1 MTGAHDLLV
10 EIGAEEL
17 PPKALRKLSEAFATE
32 IAAELDAAGFAH
44 GAPVPYATPR
54 RLAVLV
60 PGVPGTQPDRDVE
73 RRGPPLAHAFDD
85 KGAPTKA
92 ALGFAKSVGVEVD
105 RLVRL
110 ETGAGAWLAHRFTE
124 TGATLAS
131 LLPGMLER
139 ALERLPAPRRM
150 RWADRDTEF
159 VRPVHW
165 VVLMHGGE
173 VVEAEILGVRSGR
186 VTRGHRFHHDFRRTG
201 GIALED
207 AGRYE
212 AALRD
217 EGRVVAGFE
226 TRMEIIREQVEREAR
241 VLGGRALID
250 PELLEENTALVE
262 WPVAVAGHFDAA
274 FLALPD
280 AVLTA
285 TMQGHQRY
293 FPVAARHPRESGEEA
308 GGDGAVIPARH
319 SRGVPLRES
328 MSSVVIPADAARGGD
343 STGMPGKAGTEG
355 SAGALM
361 PHFIAVSNIAS
372 RDVETVRKGNERVIR
387 PRLSDAAYFFDADRR
402 RTLESRLDG
411 LKDVVF
417 QRKLG
422 TLHAKAQRVS
432 ALAGR
437 VAEAMG
443 RSDRAAAGAS
453 TPASSPVDG
462 RERTSAPRGGTMAG
476 ASALVTPTPAAP
488 TATRVPAIAGT
499 ADDESQLPNGRP
511 TGEALAAD
519 ALASHA
525 RRAGLLSKCDLLTEM
540 VGEFPELQG
549 RMGCEYA
556 RRDGEP
562 EAVAAA
568 IGEVYMPRFADDAI
582 PATPAGRAVA
592 IADKLDTLAGIFGI
606 GQAPS
611 GDKDPYAL
619 RRAALGVLRI
629 IIEAGLDLDLDE
641 MIEAAFE
648 GYAGQASRMQDSVA
662 ETGAKT
668 AESAGGQATEAHEGT
683 ARDTGS
689 DNGTTTGQ
697 ALSAQGSMA
706 ESGSGAAEP
715 AGGQTPGAHGD
726 MGREDRPGRS
736 TAPTVTHPPGG
747 VAEVRRFMIER
758 LRAWFADRSIPADVF
773 NAVLAKQPARPL
785 DFAHR
790 VRAVEAFRAL
800 PEAASLAAAN
810 KRIRNILRQAEQA
823 GIGIPP
829 VGSPL
834 SRGGAGSPV
843 GSPDPAFPASA
854 GMTAKDMPS
863 RGGAGTAGVADSL
876 LREDAERSLAAT
888 LAEIEPHARGML
900 DAGEYTGA
908 LTSLA
913 GLRDGVDAFFD
924 TVKVIDEDEKLRG
937 NRLALLARIGALFME
952 TADISLL
959 QPASE

>member
-44 GAPVPYATPR
+44 GVPVPYATPR

-226 TRMEIIREQVEREAR
+226 ARMEIIREQVEREAQA
-241 VLGGRALID
+241 LGGRALID
-250 PELLEENTALVE
+250 PDLLEENTALVE

-293 FPVAARHPRESGEEA
+293 FPVA
-308 GGDGAVIPARH
+308 GD
-319 SRGVPLRES
+319 
-328 MSSVVIPADAARGGD
+328 D
-343 STGMPGKAGTEG
+343 
-355 SAGALM
+355 GALM

-402 RTLESRLDG
+402 RTLESRLEG

-443 RSDRAAAGAS
+443 RSGRA
-453 TPASSPVDG
+453 D
-462 RERTSAPRGGTMAG
+462 
-476 ASALVTPTPAAP
+476 
-488 TATRVPAIAGT
+488 
-499 ADDESQLPNGRP
+499 
-511 TGEALAAD
+511 EAL
-519 ALASHA
+519 HV

-592 IADKLDTLAGIFGI
+592 IADKLDTLAGVFGI

-641 MIEAAFE
+641 MIEAAFA
-648 GYAGQASRMQDSVA
+648 GYAGQASRVQDSVA
-662 ETGAKT
+662 ETGAGA
-668 AESAGGQATEAHEGT
+668 AEPAGGQATEAHG
-683 ARDTGS
+683 
-689 DNGTTTGQ
+689 
-697 ALSAQGSMA
+697 
-706 ESGSGAAEP
+706 GAV
-715 AGGQTPGAHGD
+715 
-726 MGREDRPGRS
+726 REDRPSRS
-736 TAPTVTHPPGG
+736 TVPTAAHSPDTA
-747 VAEVRRFMIER
+747 AEVRRFMIER

-773 NAVLAKQPARPL
+773 NAVLARDPARPL

-823 GIGIPP
+823 GIGFPP

-834 SRGGAGSPV
+834 SRGGAGS
-843 GSPDPAFPASA
+843 
-854 GMTAKDMPS
+854 
-863 RGGAGTAGVADSL
+863 AGVADSL
-876 LREDAERSLAAT
+876 FREDAERNLAAM

-900 DAGEYTGA
+900 DAGEYTDA

-924 TVKVIDEDEKLRG
+924 TVKVMDEDEKLRG

>member
-1 MTGAHDLLV
+1 MTAPNDLLV

-17 PPKALRKLSEAFATE
+17 PPKALRNLSEALAAE
-32 IAAELDAAGFAH
+32 IAAELDAAGFVH

-85 KGAPTKA
+85 KGAPTRA

-110 ETGAGAWLAHRFTE
+110 TIPASAGRAGAWLAHRFTE

-165 VVLMHGGE
+165 VVLMHGTE

-212 AALRD
+212 AALRA

-226 TRMEIIREQVEREAR
+226 ERMEIIREQVEREAR
-241 VLGGRALID
+241 ALGGRALID

-293 FPVAARHPRESGEEA
+293 FPVA
-308 GGDGAVIPARH
+308 GD
-319 SRGVPLRES
+319 
-328 MSSVVIPADAARGGD
+328 D
-343 STGMPGKAGTEG
+343 
-355 SAGALM
+355 GALM

-411 LKDVVF
+411 LEDVVF

-443 RSDRAAAGAS
+443 RSG
-453 TPASSPVDG
+453 
-462 RERTSAPRGGTMAG
+462 SA
-476 ASALVTPTPAAP
+476 
-488 TATRVPAIAGT
+488 
-499 ADDESQLPNGRP
+499 D
-511 TGEALAAD
+511 EAL
-519 ALASHA
+519 HA

-592 IADKLDTLAGIFGI
+592 IADKLDTLAGVFGI

-641 MIEAAFE
+641 MIEAAFA
-648 GYAGQASRMQDSVA
+648 GYAGQASRVQDSVA
-662 ETGAKT
+662 ETGAGA
-668 AESAGGQATEAHEGT
+668 AEPAGGQATEAHG
-683 ARDTGS
+683 
-689 DNGTTTGQ
+689 
-697 ALSAQGSMA
+697 
-706 ESGSGAAEP
+706 GAV
-715 AGGQTPGAHGD
+715 
-726 MGREDRPGRS
+726 REDRPSRS
-736 TAPTVTHPPGG
+736 TVPTAAHSPDTA
-747 VAEVRRFMIER
+747 AEVRRFMIER

-773 NAVLAKQPARPL
+773 NAVLARDPARPL

-829 VGSPL
+829 AGSPL
-834 SRGGAGSPV
+834 SRGGAGS
-843 GSPDPAFPASA
+843 
-854 GMTAKDMPS
+854 
-863 RGGAGTAGVADSL
+863 AGVADSL
-876 LREDAERSLAAT
+876 FREDAERNLAAM

-900 DAGEYTGA
+900 DAGEYTDA

-924 TVKVIDEDEKLRG
+924 TVKVMDEDEKLRG

-959 QPASE
+959 QPANE

>member
-1 MTGAHDLLV
+1 MTGANDLLV
-10 EIGAEEL
+10 EIGTEEL
-17 PPKALRKLSEAFATE
+17 PPKALRGLSEAFAAGV
-32 IAAELDAAGFAH
+32 AAELDVAGFAH

-54 RLAVLV
+54 RLAVRI

-73 RRGPPLAHAFDD
+73 RRGPPLDRAFDD
-85 KGAPTKA
+85 KGEPTRA
-92 ALGFAKSVGVEVD
+92 ALGFAKKIGVEVD

-173 VVEAEILGVRSGR
+173 VVEAESLGVRSGR

-201 GIALED
+201 GIALEH

-212 AALRD
+212 AALHD
-217 EGRVVAGFE
+217 EGHVVAGFE
-226 TRMEIIREQVEREAR
+226 ARMETIREQVEREAR
-241 VLGGRALID
+241 ALGAQALID
-250 PELLEENTALVE
+250 PALLEENTALVE

-293 FPVAARHPRESGEEA
+293 FPVA
-308 GGDGAVIPARH
+308 GGD
-319 SRGVPLRES
+319 
-328 MSSVVIPADAARGGD
+328 
-343 STGMPGKAGTEG
+343 
-355 SAGALM
+355 GALM

-387 PRLSDAAYFFDADRR
+387 PRLSDAAYFFDADCRR
-402 RTLESRLDG
+402 SLESRLEG
-411 LKDVVF
+411 LEGVVF
-417 QRKLG
+417 QRELG

-437 VAEAMG
+437 VAEVMDG
-443 RSDRAAAGAS
+443 SSEAAA
-453 TPASSPVDG
+453 
-462 RERTSAPRGGTMAG
+462 
-476 ASALVTPTPAAP
+476 
-488 TATRVPAIAGT
+488 
-499 ADDESQLPNGRP
+499 
-511 TGEALAAD
+511 
-519 ALASHA
+519 HA

-568 IGEVYMPRFADDAI
+568 IGEVYLPRFAEDAI
-582 PATPAGRAVA
+582 PATPTGRAVA
-592 IADKLDTLAGIFGI
+592 VADKLDTLTGIFGI

-648 GYAGQASRMQDSVA
+648 GYAGEASGV
-662 ETGAKT
+662 
-668 AESAGGQATEAHEGT
+668 
-683 ARDTGS
+683 
-689 DNGTTTGQ
+689 
-697 ALSAQGSMA
+697 QGNA
-706 ESGSGAAEP
+706 
-715 AGGQTPGAHGD
+715 
-726 MGREDRPGRS
+726 
-736 TAPTVTHPPGG
+736 
-747 VAEVRRFMIER
+747 AEVRRFMLER

-823 GIGIPP
+823 GIDIPP
-829 VGSPL
+829 FKPEASSPLGSPPSAFPASAEPAPPRDGMCSAVL
-834 SRGGAGSPV
+834 PPFGSPPSRGGAGSADAA
-843 GSPDPAFPASA
+843 DP
-854 GMTAKDMPS
+854 
-863 RGGAGTAGVADSL
+863 L
-876 LREDAERSLAAT
+876 LREDAERSLAAR
-888 LAEIEPHARGML
+888 LAEIEPRARGML

-908 LTSLA
+908 LTTLA

-924 TVKVIDEDEKLRG
+924 TVKVMDDDEKARG

-952 TADISLL
+952 TADVSLL
-959 QPASE
+959 QPAGE

>member
-17 PPKALRKLSEAFATE
+17 PPKALRKLSEAFAAE
-32 IAAELDAAGFAH
+32 IAAELDAAGFAR

-54 RLAVLV
+54 RLAVCI

-85 KGAPTKA
+85 KGAPTRA
-92 ALGFAKSVGVEVD
+92 ALGFAKSVGVDVD

-226 TRMEIIREQVEREAR
+226 ERMEIIREQVEREAR
-241 VLGGRALID
+241 TLGGRALID
-250 PELLEENTALVE
+250 SDLLEENTALVE

-293 FPVAARHPRESGEEA
+293 FPVA
-308 GGDGAVIPARH
+308 GDD
-319 SRGVPLRES
+319 GV
-328 MSSVVIPADAARGGD
+328 
-343 STGMPGKAGTEG
+343 
-355 SAGALM
+355 LM

-372 RDVETVRKGNERVIR
+372 RDVEAVRKGNERVIR

-402 RTLESRLDG
+402 RSLESRLDG

-443 RSDRAAAGAS
+443 RSGRAA
-453 TPASSPVDG
+453 
-462 RERTSAPRGGTMAG
+462 AG
-476 ASALVTPTPAAP
+476 ASALVTPTPATP
-488 TATRVPAIAGT
+488 TATRVPALAGT

-629 IIEAGLDLDLDE
+629 IIEGELDLDLGE
-641 MIEAAFE
+641 MIDAAVRGHIIE
-648 GYAGQASRMQDSVA
+648 RQLAGRDKESVLRQA
-662 ETGAKT
+662 KK
-668 AESAGGQATEAHEGT
+668 
-683 ARDTGS
+683 
-689 DNGTTTGQ
+689 
-697 ALSAQGSMA
+697 
-706 ESGSGAAEP
+706 
-715 AGGQTPGAHGD
+715 
-726 MGREDRPGRS
+726 
-736 TAPTVTHPPGG
+736 
-747 VAEVRRFMIER
+747 EVRRFMIER

-810 KRIRNILRQAEQA
+810 KRIRNILRQADQA
-823 GIGIPP
+823 RIGIPP

-843 GSPDPAFPASA
+843 ESPPPAFPASA
-854 GMTAKDMPS
+854 GMTAEDMLS
-863 RGGAGTAGVADSL
+863 RGGAGVAGSL
-876 LREDAERSLAAT
+876 LREDAERSLAAM

-924 TVKVIDEDEKLRG
+924 TVKVMDEDEKLRG

-959 QPASE
+959 QPANE

>member
-1 MTGAHDLLV
+1 MTAPNDLLV

-17 PPKALRKLSEAFATE
+17 PPKALRKLSEAFAAE
-32 IAAELDAAGFAH
+32 MAAELDAAGFAR
-44 GAPVPYATPR
+44 GVPIPYATPR

-85 KGAPTKA
+85 KGAPTRA
-92 ALGFAKSVGVEVD
+92 ALGFAKSIGVEVD

-212 AALRD
+212 AALRA

-226 TRMEIIREQVEREAR
+226 ERMEIIREQVEREAR
-241 VLGGRALID
+241 ALGGRALID

-293 FPVAARHPRESGEEA
+293 FPVA
-308 GGDGAVIPARH
+308 GD
-319 SRGVPLRES
+319 
-328 MSSVVIPADAARGGD
+328 D
-343 STGMPGKAGTEG
+343 
-355 SAGALM
+355 GALM

-402 RTLESRLDG
+402 RTLESRLEG

-443 RSDRAAAGAS
+443 RSGRAA
-453 TPASSPVDG
+453 
-462 RERTSAPRGGTMAG
+462 AG
-476 ASALVTPTPAAP
+476 ASALVTPTPATP

-499 ADDESQLPNGRP
+499 ADDESQHPNGRP

-629 IIEAGLDLDLDE
+629 IIEAELDLDLDE
-641 MIEAAFE
+641 MIEAAVRGHIIE
-648 GYAGQASRMQDSVA
+648 RQLAGRDKESVLRQV
-662 ETGAKT
+662 KK
-668 AESAGGQATEAHEGT
+668 
-683 ARDTGS
+683 
-689 DNGTTTGQ
+689 
-697 ALSAQGSMA
+697 
-706 ESGSGAAEP
+706 
-715 AGGQTPGAHGD
+715 
-726 MGREDRPGRS
+726 
-736 TAPTVTHPPGG
+736 
-747 VAEVRRFMIER
+747 EVRRFMIER

-773 NAVLAKQPARPL
+773 NAVLARDPARPL

-829 VGSPL
+829 VGSP
-834 SRGGAGSPV
+834 P
-843 GSPDPAFPASA
+843 PAFPASA
-854 GMTAKDMPS
+854 GMTAEDMLS
-863 RGGAGTAGVADSL
+863 RGGAGSAGVAGSL
-876 LREDAERSLAAT
+876 LREDAERSLAAM

-924 TVKVIDEDEKLRG
+924 TVKVMDEDEKLRG

-959 QPASE
+959 QPANE

>member
-1 MTGAHDLLV
+1 MTGADDLLV
-10 EIGAEEL
+10 EIGTEEL
-17 PPKALRKLSEAFATE
+17 PPKALRGLSEAFAAG

-54 RLAVLV
+54 RLAVRI

-85 KGAPTKA
+85 EGTPTRA
-92 ALGFAKSVGVEVD
+92 ALGFAKSAGVEVD

-110 ETGAGAWLAHRFTE
+110 ETEAGAWLAHRFTE

-186 VTRGHRFHHDFRRTG
+186 VTRGHRFHHDFRRTR
-201 GIALED
+201 GIALEH

-226 TRMEIIREQVEREAR
+226 ARMEMIREQAEREAR
-241 VLGGRALID
+241 ALGGRALID
-250 PELLEENTALVE
+250 PALLEENTALVE

-285 TMQGHQRY
+285 TMRGHQRY
-293 FPVAARHPRESGEEA
+293 FPVA
-308 GGDGAVIPARH
+308 GGD
-319 SRGVPLRES
+319 
-328 MSSVVIPADAARGGD
+328 
-343 STGMPGKAGTEG
+343 
-355 SAGALM
+355 GALM
-361 PHFIAVSNIAS
+361 PHFIAVSNIES

-402 RTLESRLDG
+402 QTLESRLEG
-411 LKDVVF
+411 LGDVVF
-417 QRKLG
+417 QRELG
-422 TLHAKAQRVS
+422 TLHAKARRVS
-432 ALAGR
+432 TLAES

-443 RSDRAAAGAS
+443 RSGGAMAGVS
-453 TPASSPVDG
+453 PSASSPVDG
-462 RERTSAPRGGTMAG
+462 RERPSAPRGGTAPG
-476 ASALVTPTPAAP
+476 TPAIVIPASA
-488 TATRVPAIAGT
+488 TRAPAIAGN
-499 ADDESQLPNGRP
+499 ADEESRLPAGRP
-511 TGEALAAD
+511 AGEASAAD
-519 ALASHA
+519 VSAAHA

-568 IGEVYMPRFADDAI
+568 IGEVYLPRFADDAI
-582 PATPAGRAVA
+582 PATAAGRAVA

-648 GYAGQASRMQDSVA
+648 GYAGEASGVRGSGA
-662 ETGAKT
+662 ETGAGAAGIRRRT
-668 AESAGGQATEAHEGT
+668 SHRSARRRTAGGSPWRHDGPGLHAFARRRGGGAPVHART
-683 ARDTGS
+683 AARLVRGPLD
-689 DNGTTTGQ
+689 
-697 ALSAQGSMA
+697 
-706 ESGSGAAEP
+706 
-715 AGGQTPGAHGD
+715 
-726 MGREDRPGRS
+726 PGR
-736 TAPTVTHPPGG
+736 
-747 VAEVRRFMIER
+747 R
-758 LRAWFADRSIPADVF
+758 LQRG
-773 NAVLAKQPARPL
+773 AR
-785 DFAHR
+785 
-790 VRAVEAFRAL
+790 
-800 PEAASLAAAN
+800 EAAGASARLCAPGT
-810 KRIRNILRQAEQA
+810 RRRGVPRPPRGGEPRRGQQAHPQHPA
-823 GIGIPP
+823 P
-829 VGSPL
+829 
-834 SRGGAGSPV
+834 GGAGGDRRPPV
-843 GSPDPAFPASA
+843 QAGSKLSARVPALRF
-854 GMTAKDMPS
+854 S
-863 RGGAGTAGVADSL
+863 RFRGTC
-876 LREDAERSLAAT
+876 
-888 LAEIEPHARGML
+888 PC
-900 DAGEYTGA
+900 
-908 LTSLA
+908 
-913 GLRDGVDAFFD
+913 
-924 TVKVIDEDEKLRG
+924 
-937 NRLALLARIGALFME
+937 
-952 TADISLL
+952 
-959 QPASE
+959 P

>member
-17 PPKALRKLSEAFATE
+17 PPKALRKLSEAFAAE
-32 IAAELDAAGFAH
+32 IAAELDAAGFAR

-85 KGAPTKA
+85 KGAPTRA
-92 ALGFAKSVGVEVD
+92 ALGFAKSIGVEVD

-226 TRMEIIREQVEREAR
+226 ARMEIIREQVEREAQA
-241 VLGGRALID
+241 LGGRALID

-293 FPVAARHPRESGEEA
+293 FPVA
-308 GGDGAVIPARH
+308 GDD
-319 SRGVPLRES
+319 GV
-328 MSSVVIPADAARGGD
+328 
-343 STGMPGKAGTEG
+343 
-355 SAGALM
+355 LM

-402 RTLESRLDG
+402 RTLESRLEG

-443 RSDRAAAGAS
+443 RSGRAA
-453 TPASSPVDG
+453 
-462 RERTSAPRGGTMAG
+462 AG
-476 ASALVTPTPAAP
+476 ASALVTPTPATP
-488 TATRVPAIAGT
+488 TATRVPAIAGS
-499 ADDESQLPNGRP
+499 ADDESQHPNGRP

-562 EAVAAA
+562 EAVASA

-629 IIEAGLDLDLDE
+629 IIEAGLDLDLGE
-641 MIEAAFE
+641 MIEAAVRGHIIE
-648 GYAGQASRMQDSVA
+648 RQLAGRDKESVLRQV
-662 ETGAKT
+662 KK
-668 AESAGGQATEAHEGT
+668 
-683 ARDTGS
+683 
-689 DNGTTTGQ
+689 
-697 ALSAQGSMA
+697 
-706 ESGSGAAEP
+706 
-715 AGGQTPGAHGD
+715 
-726 MGREDRPGRS
+726 
-736 TAPTVTHPPGG
+736 
-747 VAEVRRFMIER
+747 EVRRFMIER

-773 NAVLAKQPARPL
+773 NAVLARDPARPL

-829 VGSPL
+829 VGSP
-834 SRGGAGSPV
+834 P
-843 GSPDPAFPASA
+843 PAFPASA
-854 GMTAKDMPS
+854 GMTAEDMLS
-863 RGGAGTAGVADSL
+863 RGGAGSAGVAGSL
-876 LREDAERSLAAT
+876 LREDAERSLAAM

-924 TVKVIDEDEKLRG
+924 TVKVMDEDEKLRG

-959 QPASE
+959 QPANE

>member
-1 MTGAHDLLV
+1 MTDANDLLV
-10 EIGAEEL
+10 EIGTEEL
-17 PPKALRKLSEAFATE
+17 PPKALRGLSEAFAAG
-32 IAAELDAAGFAH
+32 IAAELDAAGLAR

-60 PGVPGTQPDRDVE
+60 PGVPGTQPDREVE
-73 RRGPPLAHAFDD
+73 RRGPPLAQAFDEH
-85 KGAPTKA
+85 GEPTRA

-150 RWADRDTEF
+150 RWADRDAEF

-173 VVEAEILGVRSGR
+173 VIEAEILGVRSGR
-186 VTRGHRFHHDFRRTG
+186 TTRGHRFHHDFRRTG
-201 GIALED
+201 GIVLEH

-212 AALRD
+212 AALRE

-226 TRMEIIREQVEREAR
+226 ARMESIREQVEREAR
-241 VLGGRALID
+241 ALGAQALID
-250 PELLEENTALVE
+250 PELLAENTALVE

-280 AVLTA
+280 AVLVA

-293 FPVAARHPRESGEEA
+293 FPVAHQPPREMPAPGRPPSAFAEA
-308 GGDGAVIPARH
+308 GISRRQALPPAGAGPAKVDGGDEERGDGAP
-319 SRGVPLRES
+319 EE
-328 MSSVVIPADAARGGD
+328 GD
-343 STGMPGKAGTEG
+343 
-355 SAGALM
+355 GALM
-361 PHFIAVSNIAS
+361 PHFIAVSNIES
-372 RDVETVRKGNERVIR
+372 RDVETVRTGNERVIR

-402 RTLESRLDG
+402 QSLESRLEG
-411 LKDVVF
+411 LKGVVF
-417 QRKLG
+417 QRELG

-443 RSDRAAAGAS
+443 RPGNVGEAAGRSGGA
-453 TPASSPVDG
+453 TADAPAL
-462 RERTSAPRGGTMAG
+462 A
-476 ASALVTPTPAAP
+476 TPTPAAP
-488 TATRVPAIAGT
+488 PAPAPPPAPATPLPAVAGT
-499 ADDESQLPNGRP
+499 IGEERRLRSGRS
-511 TGEALAAD
+511 TGDPD
-519 ALASHA
+519 AVAHA

-562 EAVAAA
+562 EAVTAA

-592 IADKLDTLAGIFGI
+592 VADKLDTLAGIFGL

-648 GYAGQASRMQDSVA
+648 GYAGQDPG
-662 ETGAKT
+662 THGGAV
-668 AESAGGQATEAHEGT
+668 
-683 ARDTGS
+683 RDTGR
-689 DNGTTTGQ
+689 GIGATAGQ
-697 ALSAQGSMA
+697 AFGVPSNMA
-706 ESGSGAAEP
+706 GTGTGAAAP
-715 AGGQTPGAHGD
+715 AGGPAPDTQGSAA
-726 MGREDRPGRS
+726 RKDRSGGTTLLAAMHLPD
-736 TAPTVTHPPGG
+736 TV
-747 VAEVRRFMIER
+747 ADLRRFMIER
-758 LRAWFADRSIPADVF
+758 LRVYFADRSIPTDVF

-823 GIGIPP
+823 GIDIPP
-829 VGSPL
+829 AKSPL
-834 SRGGAGSPV
+834 SRGGPGPAGIF
-843 GSPDPAFPASA
+843 GSA
-854 GMTAKDMPS
+854 
-863 RGGAGTAGVADSL
+863 AGVGDFPSDADASL
-876 LREDAERSLAAT
+876 FREDAERSLAAR
-888 LAEIEPHARGML
+888 LAEIEPQARGML
-900 DAGEYTGA
+900 DAGEYTAA
-908 LTSLA
+908 LACLA

-924 TVKVIDEDEKLRG
+924 TVKVMDDDETLRG

>member
-1 MTGAHDLLV
+1 MTGANDLLV
-10 EIGAEEL
+10 EIGTEEL
-17 PPKALRKLSEAFATE
+17 PPKALRGLSEAFAAGV
-32 IAAELDAAGFAH
+32 AAELDAAGFAH

-54 RLAVLV
+54 RLAVRI

-73 RRGPPLAHAFDD
+73 RRGPPLAHAFD
-85 KGAPTKA
+85 GQGEPTRA
-92 ALGFAKSVGVEVD
+92 ALGFAKSAGVEVD

-110 ETGAGAWLAHRFTE
+110 ETEAGAWLAHRFTE

-173 VVEAEILGVRSGR
+173 VVETEILGVRSGR

-201 GIALED
+201 GIALEH

-226 TRMEIIREQVEREAR
+226 ARMEMIREQAEREAR
-241 VLGGRALID
+241 ALGGRALID
-250 PELLEENTALVE
+250 PALLEENTALVE

-293 FPVAARHPRESGEEA
+293 FPVA
-308 GGDGAVIPARH
+308 GD
-319 SRGVPLRES
+319 
-328 MSSVVIPADAARGGD
+328 D
-343 STGMPGKAGTEG
+343 
-355 SAGALM
+355 GALM
-361 PHFIAVSNIAS
+361 PHFIAVSNIES

-402 RTLESRLDG
+402 QTLESRLEG
-411 LKDVVF
+411 LEGVVF
-417 QRKLG
+417 QRELG
-422 TLHAKAQRVS
+422 TLHAKARRVS

-437 VAEAMG
+437 VAEAMDG
-443 RSDRAAAGAS
+443 
-453 TPASSPVDG
+453 SS
-462 RERTSAPRGGTMAG
+462 
-476 ASALVTPTPAAP
+476 
-488 TATRVPAIAGT
+488 
-499 ADDESQLPNGRP
+499 
-511 TGEALAAD
+511 EAVA
-519 ALASHA
+519 HA

-568 IGEVYMPRFADDAI
+568 IGEVYLPRFADDAI
-582 PATPAGRAVA
+582 PATAAGRAVA

-648 GYAGQASRMQDSVA
+648 GYAGQ
-662 ETGAKT
+662 
-668 AESAGGQATEAHEGT
+668 
-683 ARDTGS
+683 GS
-689 DNGTTTGQ
+689 
-697 ALSAQGSMA
+697 
-706 ESGSGAAEP
+706 E
-715 AGGQTPGAHGD
+715 AHGD
-726 MGREDRPGRS
+726 GRREDRHGG
-736 TAPTVTHPPGG
+736 TAVPAFTPSPDTA
-747 VAEVRRFMIER
+747 AEVRRFMLER

-823 GIGIPP
+823 GIDIPP
-829 VGSPL
+829 FKPEASSP
-834 SRGGAGSPV
+834 AGSPP
-843 GSPDPAFPASA
+843 SAFSASA
-854 GMTAKDMPS
+854 APAPPRESRDPNGGRTAEHMPS
-863 RGGAGTAGVADSL
+863 RGGAGAADPL
-876 LREDAERSLAAT
+876 LREDAERSLAAM

-908 LTSLA
+908 LTALA

-924 TVKVIDEDEKLRG
+924 TVKVMDDDEKARG

-959 QPASE
+959 QPAGE

>member
-1 MTGAHDLLV
+1 MTAPNDLLV

-17 PPKALRKLSEAFATE
+17 PPKALRKLSEAFAAG

-44 GAPVPYATPR
+44 GVPVPYATPR
-54 RLAVLV
+54 RLAVCI

-85 KGAPTKA
+85 KGAPTRA

-165 VVLMHGGE
+165 VVLMHGGG

-293 FPVAARHPRESGEEA
+293 FPVA
-308 GGDGAVIPARH
+308 GD
-319 SRGVPLRES
+319 
-328 MSSVVIPADAARGGD
+328 D
-343 STGMPGKAGTEG
+343 
-355 SAGALM
+355 GALM

-432 ALAGR
+432 VLAGR

-443 RSDRAAAGAS
+443 RSDDAA
-453 TPASSPVDG
+453 
-462 RERTSAPRGGTMAG
+462 AG
-476 ASALVTPTPAAP
+476 ASALVTPTPATP

-499 ADDESQLPNGRP
+499 TDDESQHPNGRP

-629 IIEAGLDLDLDE
+629 IIEAELDLDLGE
-641 MIEAAFE
+641 MIEAAVRGHIIE
-648 GYAGQASRMQDSVA
+648 RQLAGRDKESVLRQV
-662 ETGAKT
+662 KK
-668 AESAGGQATEAHEGT
+668 
-683 ARDTGS
+683 
-689 DNGTTTGQ
+689 
-697 ALSAQGSMA
+697 
-706 ESGSGAAEP
+706 
-715 AGGQTPGAHGD
+715 
-726 MGREDRPGRS
+726 
-736 TAPTVTHPPGG
+736 
-747 VAEVRRFMIER
+747 EVRRFMIER

-773 NAVLAKQPARPL
+773 NAVLARDPARPL

-829 VGSPL
+829 VGSP
-834 SRGGAGSPV
+834 P
-843 GSPDPAFPASA
+843 PAFPASA
-854 GMTAKDMPS
+854 GMTAEDMLS
-863 RGGAGTAGVADSL
+863 RGGAGSAGVAGSL
-876 LREDAERSLAAT
+876 LREDAERSLAAM

-924 TVKVIDEDEKLRG
+924 TVKVMDEDEKLRG

-959 QPASE
+959 QPANE

>member
-1 MTGAHDLLV
+1 MTAPNDLLV

-17 PPKALRKLSEAFATE
+17 PPKALRNLSEALAAE
-32 IAAELDAAGFAH
+32 IAAELDAAGFVH

-60 PGVPGTQPDRDVE
+60 PGVSGTQPDRDVE

-85 KGAPTKA
+85 KGAPTRA

-110 ETGAGAWLAHRFTE
+110 TIPASAGRAGAWLAHRFTE

-165 VVLMHGGE
+165 VVLMHGTE

-212 AALRD
+212 AALRA

-226 TRMEIIREQVEREAR
+226 ERMEIIREQVEREAR
-241 VLGGRALID
+241 ALGGRALID

-293 FPVAARHPRESGEEA
+293 FPVA
-308 GGDGAVIPARH
+308 GD
-319 SRGVPLRES
+319 
-328 MSSVVIPADAARGGD
+328 D
-343 STGMPGKAGTEG
+343 
-355 SAGALM
+355 GALM

-411 LKDVVF
+411 LEDVVF

-443 RSDRAAAGAS
+443 RSG
-453 TPASSPVDG
+453 
-462 RERTSAPRGGTMAG
+462 SA
-476 ASALVTPTPAAP
+476 
-488 TATRVPAIAGT
+488 
-499 ADDESQLPNGRP
+499 D
-511 TGEALAAD
+511 EAL
-519 ALASHA
+519 HA

-592 IADKLDTLAGIFGI
+592 IADKLDTLAGVFGI

-641 MIEAAFE
+641 MIEAAFA
-648 GYAGQASRMQDSVA
+648 GYAGQASRVQDSVA
-662 ETGAKT
+662 ETGAGA
-668 AESAGGQATEAHEGT
+668 AEPAGGQATEAHG
-683 ARDTGS
+683 
-689 DNGTTTGQ
+689 
-697 ALSAQGSMA
+697 
-706 ESGSGAAEP
+706 GAV
-715 AGGQTPGAHGD
+715 
-726 MGREDRPGRS
+726 REDRPSRS
-736 TAPTVTHPPGG
+736 TVPTAAHSPDTA
-747 VAEVRRFMIER
+747 AEVRRFMIER

-773 NAVLAKQPARPL
+773 NAVLARDPARPL

-829 VGSPL
+829 AGSPL
-834 SRGGAGSPV
+834 SRGGAGS
-843 GSPDPAFPASA
+843 
-854 GMTAKDMPS
+854 
-863 RGGAGTAGVADSL
+863 AGVADSL
-876 LREDAERSLAAT
+876 FREDAERNLAAM

-900 DAGEYTGA
+900 DAGEYTDA

-924 TVKVIDEDEKLRG
+924 TVKVMDEDEKLRG

-959 QPASE
+959 QPANE